1 VVVHAF
7 ARHGR
12 GGSWRVAI
20 FDGVGD
26 ISAIYPDGPVR
37 LQEQVAVEAL
47 PISWE
52 WLELLS
58 RLLKDLTDLE
68 VVGDLQDGTG
78 ATIRCFDSA
87 YWESDATPA
96 VEVALAGAVRGRR
109 ARRRRL
115 SSSGDCETQ
124 QVGLSGAVAGLVSP
138 CRL

>member
-1 VVVHAF
+1 MIRIRDTVGRTLVPLVVVVHAF

-12 GGSWRVAI
+12 GGSWRVAT

-26 ISAIYPDGPVR
+26 ISALYPDGPVR

-68 VVGDLQDGTG
+68 VVGDLQDGTR

-87 YWESDATPA
+87 YWEFDATPA
-96 VEVALAGAVRGRR
+96 VEVALAAQFEVVER
-109 ARRRRL
+109 
-115 SSSGDCETQ
+115 
-124 QVGLSGAVAGLVSP
+124 VAAA
-138 CRL
+138 